1 MKNGDGYLS
10 TITLLL
16 LVTCILILSAA
27 TASDDLPIKSFGYS
41 PERPAPGSTVTF
53 NATVIGNNISVY
65 VSVSECMDEICFV
78 DSQNASMQKVDDNN
92 YQANVILK
100 HEEATSVHYYITVES
115 NGSWYKSKLK
125 EFNLSEATN
134 PINENDTSGF
144 EFVYLVISV
153 MFILFM
159 YNKRKRSR

>member
-16 LVTCILILSAA
+16 LVICVLILSAA

-53 NATVIGNNISVY
+53 NATVIGNDPLVY
-65 VSVSECMDEICFV
+65 VNVSECMEGMCFL
-78 DSQNASMQKVDDNN
+78 DSRNASMQKVGNN
-92 YQANVILK
+92 EYQANVTLQ

-115 NGSWYKSKLK
+115 NGTWYHSREY
-125 EFNLSEATN
+125 EFNLSVKTDDTT
-134 PINENDTSGF
+134 ENNVPGF
-144 EFVYLVISV
+144 ELMYLAISV
-153 MFILFM
+153 IFILLIHDKK
-159 YNKRKRSR
+159 KR